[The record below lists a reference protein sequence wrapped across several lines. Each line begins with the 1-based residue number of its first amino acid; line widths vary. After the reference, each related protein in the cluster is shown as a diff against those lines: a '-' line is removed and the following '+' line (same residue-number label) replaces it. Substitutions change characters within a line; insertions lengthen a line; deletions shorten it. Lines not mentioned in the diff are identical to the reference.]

1 MQTFDFSPLEQPI
14 SWRTAFDHILRWG
27 NSYEKTSL
35 IMPLAILFLLPISAA
50 IVIMNPEGDPAFI
63 ALVLLVAFF
72 ILLLI
77 AIANFSEYV
86 KKLRLLWFAEANMLD
101 LYIGSPDY
109 QRAGLIFQTMN
120 EDYIDAV
127 FRSPGEGFYELGN
140 YSFWV
145 RSGKNRHKRTFG
157 FVTIKLPRQLPNI
170 LLDATK
176 NNFFGVSNLPE
187 SVAGNQKLEL
197 EGDFNDYFTL
207 YVPKGYETDALYIFT
222 PDIMQI
228 LIESVHD
235 YDCEIVGDELF
246 LYRNSSIALTDS
258 EDMREIIRI
267 AELLDQQFEHNADYY
282 ADSRV
287 LNRELNIVAPQGKRL
302 IKRVSI
308 FAAGSIGSMIL
319 FLIFR
324 VVLQAILETI
334 LSN

>member
-35 IMPLAILFLLPISAA
+35 LMPLAILFLLPISAA

-140 YSFWV
+140 Y
-145 RSGKNRHKRTFG
+145 
-157 FVTIKLPRQLPNI
+157 
-170 LLDATK
+170 
-176 NNFFGVSNLPE
+176 
-187 SVAGNQKLEL
+187 
-197 EGDFNDYFTL
+197 
-207 YVPKGYETDALYIFT
+207 
-222 PDIMQI
+222 
-228 LIESVHD
+228 
-235 YDCEIVGDELF
+235 
-246 LYRNSSIALTDS
+246 
-258 EDMREIIRI
+258 
-267 AELLDQQFEHNADYY
+267 
-282 ADSRV
+282 
-287 LNRELNIVAPQGKRL
+287 
-302 IKRVSI
+302 
-308 FAAGSIGSMIL
+308 
-319 FLIFR
+319 
-324 VVLQAILETI
+324 
-334 LSN
+334 